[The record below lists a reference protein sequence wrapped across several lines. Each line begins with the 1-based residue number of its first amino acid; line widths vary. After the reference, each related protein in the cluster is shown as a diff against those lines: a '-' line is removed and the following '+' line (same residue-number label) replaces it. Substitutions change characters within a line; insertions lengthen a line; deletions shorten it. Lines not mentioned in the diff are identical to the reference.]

1 LGLTRLVTG
10 FFPIFE
16 RNRMLSAMPASSK
29 QIYKRTIGKK
39 IAFLYSK
46 PQKSGNALPLNA
58 ATATNQN

>member
-1 LGLTRLVTG
+1 
-10 FFPIFE
+10 
-16 RNRMLSAMPASSK
+16 LSAMPASSK